1 MYICQQIVNTF
12 NDASIDLVPDTRLLL
27 TFVNTFII

>member
-12 NDASIDLVPDTRLLL
+12 NDVSIDLVPDTRLLL